1 MEKLP
6 KFFIICCSVA
16 ALPFML
22 STAPDVQAMRSFVG
36 EFFQFFEV
44 KTNLTVFSEIQPK
57 AFIGSKADYAL
68 SILFILFA
76 LILPKIRMLRFKAK
90 WVAGTL
96 SLILGIRYFYWRGA
110 YTLNTGSRVGL
121 GISLLLLLAEAYGF
135 LATVLFYVQVA
146 KPTNRT
152 PIRKDESELPSVD
165 IFITIYNESVD
176 ILYPTVVGCMAMDY
190 PSDRISVYVLDD
202 GKRQEVQSLAE
213 RLGCNYLT
221 RSSNVNAKAGN
232 LNNGLGQSSGDFVV
246 VLDCDHIPVRT
257 FVKDTISFFDDKQVA
272 FVQTPHFFYNPDTF
286 QRNLRLERE
295 IVNEQDLFFYV
306 IQPGRDNYN
315 ASFFAGS
322 GGVFRRTA
330 LEEIG
335 GFQSLTMTEDL
346 HTSMVLHAKGY
357 RSIYLNKILAAGLS
371 PESYRDYL
379 KQRQRWT
386 RGGIQVLLMDNPLW
400 KRGLSFMQRINYFAS
415 IFFFLHGF
423 SRIMYLVAPLSLLLL
438 NVAPLIA
445 PLPMLLGYFLPYYV
459 ASTTSSNVISKNF
472 RNPFWGD
479 IYETVMCFFISWT
492 SIETIFTVKK
502 NVFNVTPK
510 GLRVE
515 KSRLDWSHVMPHL
528 FLLAL
533 LILGILYGAYQV
545 WFHSLNT
552 DVILWCTAW
561 AAYNVMIVASA
572 IVVARGSLQK
582 RRVPRL
588 ARRISCELTY
598 SNRVFKGKT
607 YDLSETGLS
616 MIVDRPVSLPE
627 QVVVCLRSDFG
638 ELTKITGRTVR
649 NDLLTAE
656 VSKICISFVNVSEI
670 QHQGLIRQMYSSPS
684 SWDGVHRSTSNTWD
698 SFRHLAASSFVPLL
712 KQQIIHRFSSRIR
725 RKMACKLV
733 VGERVYEGVTEDI
746 STTGLSVYL
755 ETDETLSTE
764 VIVQIFEGGSLVF
777 SILGEIVR
785 LKETKEKGT
794 LCGIRFL
801 ESKDLNFLP
810 LK

>member
-1 MEKLP
+1 M
-6 KFFIICCSVA
+6 
-16 ALPFML
+16 
-22 STAPDVQAMRSFVG
+22 
-36 EFFQFFEV
+36 
-44 KTNLTVFSEIQPK
+44 
-57 AFIGSKADYAL
+57 
-68 SILFILFA
+68 
-76 LILPKIRMLRFKAK
+76 
-90 WVAGTL
+90 
-96 SLILGIRYFYWRGA
+96 
-110 YTLNTGSRVGL
+110 GL